1 MNDYLLLGT
10 IVKPQGLKGEVKLR
24 HETGDPSRFLELETA
39 WIRQGEGYAPVRVVS
54 ARLSSPDVYLTL
66 EGVLDRDAAEKLRG
80 TVLYVD
86 RAHARE
92 LPDGEVFIADLIGL
106 KAVDTRGNL
115 IGTLTEVLQPGGTDV
130 LVFKTPDG
138 PLMAPH
144 LKKLVK
150 DITRDHI
157 VLDEAV
163 LPEVGVYENR
173 RADDLS

>member
-24 HETGDPSRFLELETA
+24 HETGDVSRFLELETA
-39 WIRQGEGYAPVRVVS
+39 WIRQGERYMPVRVVS
-54 ARLSSPDVYLTL
+54 ARLSGPDVYLTL

-80 TVLYVD
+80 TELYID

-106 KAVDTRGNL
+106 KAVDTKGNA
-115 IGTLTEVLQPGGTDV
+115 IGTLTDVLQPGGTDV
-130 LVFKTPDG
+130 LVFMTPEG
-138 PLMAPH
+138 PLMAPY

-150 DITRDHI
+150 EITRDRI

-173 RADDLS
+173 RADDLP